1 MKKTLALILAALL
14 LASSMTACGNSAP
27 KETEAETNVPDTT
40 LVETKAPETAPSVE
54 TNAPETEAPVKE
66 PDTLTENGI
75 AKCHIVVSA
84 DAHDWVKLGAKE
96 LSYHLNVVS
105 GAEVPV
111 SDSLSTDST
120 PILIGTPATLP
131 ELETLFPEDLSWLRD
146 LDGDDTYKRYG
157 ADGFAVRTHEGKVYI
172 FGATD
177 RGALNGVYDFIEE
190 NLGVI
195 WIRKTD
201 DIGLVHSEMPTV
213 SLVKGNYREKSP
225 FDVRGYVVWCNRV
238 NDDLYTMLSRNKLS
252 YDNEGTF
259 RPTKDTILYKT
270 SAGLRLTTFEH
281 NVHHWVTS
289 SPLYD
294 PNNPEY
300 WETLTNG
307 SPLTANDSRQ
317 VNFWSEMVADTAAAS
332 ILQYLDEYAEAL
344 ELEHIGISMMDNEFN
359 SGVYPEQ
366 TLPFEYAPGQF
377 VNPGDADY
385 LSTVYFT
392 FINRIARQVKEK
404 YPDIYVNTW
413 AYQFAE
419 TPPRCDLE
427 DNILVQLCLIEEDV
441 SQPLDEPTGEK
452 HQMNFN
458 NLSLWIE
465 KTPNIIPLNY
475 HFCSKMTFA
484 YERPIWDRMQGDFL
498 YYAEHGLM
506 GAMATHIGDLDR
518 GFWFDENGELGSH
531 SVYTQSDAW
540 AMNTLSSW
548 LYAKLAWDP
557 MADID
562 VLIKEFCDKC
572 YGEASEEM
580 QEYYRLL
587 EFGWQ
592 KGCEDIRTGVFY
604 NSNVLW
610 IHTSEFYFPIF
621 VDLDDPTTDEYL
633 PDAMTAALDAAY
645 EAAQKDVE
653 KTRIGEIRRLFN
665 AFIEENQ

>member
-1 MKKTLALILAALL
+1 MKKTLSLLLAALL
-14 LASSMTACGNSAP
+14 LASSMTACGNNAP
-27 KETEAETNVPDTT
+27 KETEAETNAPDTT

-54 TNAPETEAPVKE
+54 TNAQETEAPVKE

-105 GAEVPV
+105 GAEVAV

-131 ELETLFPEDLSWLRD
+131 ELETLFPEDMNWLRD

-195 WIRKTD
+195 WVREAD

-213 SLVKGNYREKSP
+213 TLVKGNYREKSP
-225 FDVRGYVVWCNRV
+225 FDVRGYTIWGNGV
-238 NDDLYTMLSRNKLS
+238 NDEMYTLMSRNKLS
-252 YDNEGTF
+252 YNNVGYF
-259 RPTKDTILYKT
+259 RPTQSVLEPKT
-270 SAGLRLTTFEH
+270 STGLKITMFEH
-281 NVHHWVTS
+281 NVRNWVTS
-289 SPLYD
+289 SPIYD
-294 PNNPEY
+294 PNSQEY
-300 WETLTNG
+300 WETHIDGTSLGVSGTN
-307 SPLTANDSRQ
+307 Q

-344 ELEHIGISMMDNEFN
+344 ELDHIGISMMDNEFN

-404 YPDIYVNTW
+404 YPNIFINTW
-413 AYQFAE
+413 SYQIAK
-419 TPPRCDLE
+419 TTPRCKLE
-427 DNILVQLCLIEEDV
+427 DNVLVQVCLIDEDV
-441 SQPLDEPTGEK
+441 SQPINEPCGADHKET
-452 HQMNFN
+452 FD
-458 NLSLWIE
+458 NLALWIE
-465 KTPNIIPLNY
+465 KTSNLIPLNY
-475 HFCSKMTFA
+475 HHCSKMTFA
-484 YERPIWDRMQGDFL
+484 YERPIWDRMKDDFL
-498 YYAEHGLM
+498 FYAEHGLI
-506 GAMATHIGDLDR
+506 GAMNTQIGDVAI
-518 GFWFDENGELGSH
+518 GFWWDENGERGFH

-562 VLIKEFCDKC
+562 ALIKEFCDKC

-587 EFGWQ
+587 EFGWNE
-592 KGCEDIRTGVFY
+592 GCEGIRTEEYY

-610 IHTSEFYFPIF
+610 DYTSEFYFPIF
-621 VDLDDPTTDEYL
+621 VDLDDPTTGEYL

-645 EAAQKDVE
+645 EAAQKDTE